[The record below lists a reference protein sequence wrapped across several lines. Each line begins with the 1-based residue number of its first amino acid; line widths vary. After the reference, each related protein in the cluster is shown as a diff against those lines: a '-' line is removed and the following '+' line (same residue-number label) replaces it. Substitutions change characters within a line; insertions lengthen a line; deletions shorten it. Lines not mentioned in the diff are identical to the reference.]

1 MRIRY
6 KVALVGGIP
15 IVIAA
20 VIALIAWLL
29 LGAAERT
36 REGAVLAGAVYRDL
50 LGVTFERNEYLR
62 ASAAERP
69 VHSSRLADFASNGLA
84 KLDALAE
91 VDDSP
96 THRSMVVGTR
106 NALVGYQDQMWRLMQ
121 FTIRNDRLI
130 SEMSTR
136 AASLIEMT
144 DKARERQHASNT
156 DIIASLAESDRKLR
170 FARDIVD
177 RAYELQA
184 AVAAAVQHDSQ
195 VGSGAASPSST
206 AQSFQAA
213 RLRNASSDL
222 AQRLE
227 DDGRAAAADEL
238 RALIRAYEA
247 PARLEQDP
255 SAPAAKS
262 AYQRLAD
269 WVERIVKVHSTEQRA
284 LHEEAAQL
292 LTYSVHAAETE
303 QVTQNVAIES
313 LKLDRRVAEALA
325 GRDVAEAAQVL
336 KDSEKLRVTVATL
349 PISPLIQA
357 EMIEAIDR
365 WREGLETTAEG
376 LAGQNRVMAAMDSA
390 AGAMIQ
396 SAGDLNELF
405 TSEADRIGQVVRTTL
420 LLGAAIG
427 LLLGSGTALLV
438 ARSITEPLRSLK
450 EKMIEL
456 AANPTAGSIAEAARG
471 DELGS
476 MAKAVNFFVEEIG
489 RREDALRRAKNRA
502 DATLA
507 ELRETQS
514 NLIQAEKLA
523 SLGQLVAGVAHEIN
537 TPLGVALTTA
547 TTLEREVG
555 QVRERAKSGRLARSD
570 FDAGLSRLGEGTRLL
585 VSNLTRAIDLVY
597 GFKQVAVDQA
607 SGERRRFEL
616 SSWLNELLTS
626 LGPLLRKSGHEVAVE
641 CPSDLEL
648 DSYPGSL
655 GQVLTN
661 LIMNAIVHAYP
672 AGASG
677 RLTITV
683 AKFSQRVVRIVFA
696 DNGKGIA
703 PEHIGKIFDPFF
715 TTGRD
720 RGSTG
725 LGLHIV
731 YNLVTAKLQG
741 VISVESRP
749 GEGARFTIDVPLT
762 VSEASPGPTLASEE
776 RVA

>member
-1 MRIRY
+1 
-6 KVALVGGIP
+6 
-15 IVIAA
+15 
-20 VIALIAWLL
+20 
-29 LGAAERT
+29 
-36 REGAVLAGAVYRDL
+36 
-50 LGVTFERNEYLR
+50 
-62 ASAAERP
+62 
-69 VHSSRLADFASNGLA
+69 
-84 KLDALAE
+84 
-91 VDDSP
+91 
-96 THRSMVVGTR
+96 
-106 NALVGYQDQMWRLMQ
+106 
-121 FTIRNDRLI
+121 
-130 SEMSTR
+130 
-136 AASLIEMT
+136 
-144 DKARERQHASNT
+144 
-156 DIIASLAESDRKLR
+156 
-170 FARDIVD
+170 
-177 RAYELQA
+177 
-184 AVAAAVQHDSQ
+184 
-195 VGSGAASPSST
+195 
-206 AQSFQAA
+206 
-213 RLRNASSDL
+213 
-222 AQRLE
+222 
-227 DDGRAAAADEL
+227 
-238 RALIRAYEA
+238 
-247 PARLEQDP
+247 
-255 SAPAAKS
+255 
-262 AYQRLAD
+262 
-269 WVERIVKVHSTEQRA
+269 
-284 LHEEAAQL
+284 
-292 LTYSVHAAETE
+292 
-303 QVTQNVAIES
+303 
-313 LKLDRRVAEALA
+313 
-325 GRDVAEAAQVL
+325 
-336 KDSEKLRVTVATL
+336 
-349 PISPLIQA
+349 
-357 EMIEAIDR
+357 
-365 WREGLETTAEG
+365 
-376 LAGQNRVMAAMDSA
+376 
-390 AGAMIQ
+390 
-396 SAGDLNELF
+396 
-405 TSEADRIGQVVRTTL
+405 
-420 LLGAAIG
+420 
-427 LLLGSGTALLV
+427 
-438 ARSITEPLRSLK
+438 
-450 EKMIEL
+450 
-456 AANPTAGSIAEAARG
+456 
-471 DELGS
+471 
-476 MAKAVNFFVEEIG
+476 
-489 RREDALRRAKNRA
+489 LRRAKNRA

-585 VSNLTRAIDLVY
+585 VSNLTRVIDLVY